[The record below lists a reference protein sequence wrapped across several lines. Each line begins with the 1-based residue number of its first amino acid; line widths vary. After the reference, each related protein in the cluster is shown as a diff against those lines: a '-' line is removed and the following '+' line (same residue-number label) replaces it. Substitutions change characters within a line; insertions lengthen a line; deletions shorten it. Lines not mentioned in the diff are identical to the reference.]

1 MVTALLVS
9 VAVLVGGNTAHH
21 TFAQQD
27 RRPDETLQAIQLQ
40 PNVFMLAGA
49 GSNIVVQIGPDGV
62 VLVDAGSARMADA
75 VIAAVKKAGST
86 DTEKLIAAMEGLEF
100 DTPKG
105 KMTFRKED
113 HQALQVMYQ
122 WRMKA
127 NPPDNTDLLELV
139 REIPAD
145 EMKLPIKNKR

>member
-1 MVTALLVS
+1 MSTRPWP
-9 VAVLVGGNTAHH
+9 VAQYLDTHLGKVIRITRDGAPAPGKYPWPGCQ
-21 TFAQQD
+21 FI
-27 RRPDETLQAIQLQ
+27 TLASSMRISES
-40 PNVFMLAGA
+40 P
-49 GSNIVVQIGPDGV
+49 
-62 VLVDAGSARMADA
+62 A
-75 VIAAVKKAGST
+75 VAAVTKAKST
-86 DTEKLIAAMEGLEF
+86 DTEKLIAAMEGMEF

-105 KMTFRKED
+105 KMVFRKED

-127 NPPDNTDLLELV
+127 NPPDNTDLLDLV